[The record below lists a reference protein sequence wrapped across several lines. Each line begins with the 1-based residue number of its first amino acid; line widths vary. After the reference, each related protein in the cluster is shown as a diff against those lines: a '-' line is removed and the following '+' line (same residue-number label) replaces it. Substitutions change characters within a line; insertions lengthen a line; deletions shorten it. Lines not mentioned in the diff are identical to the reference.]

1 MNSRRPPLAD
11 LRAFE
16 AAARHLSFTRAGAE
30 LGVTQG
36 AISQRIRRL
45 EETLEIRLFERL
57 TRAMALTSQG
67 RLLATA
73 VGEGLAR
80 IDEGLAEIDRLRLP
94 PDRATLTVSL
104 TAAFATKWLLPRLGG
119 FQERFPEIE
128 VRIAAEDRFA
138 DFVSDGVDLG
148 IRFGR
153 GVYPGLS
160 ATMLMPDIVYPVC
173 SPVLLNDGAPLTSP
187 EDLLGC
193 VLLHDVA
200 GEHDGSG
207 CDWHYWFESAGLKIE
222 HLEGLRLSP
231 GPLVLEAAVNGLGVA
246 LGRATLVSEELREGR
261 LVRPLCHVLTTNFS
275 YYLVQRPKP
284 EVARHVSAFIEWLK
298 DEAAAWLAQEG
309 QIRDGT
315 VCGQTAPQPRRGE
328 DAPRARGTAVREPG
342 QRRKS
347 QGESGPLR
355 RAP

>member
-11 LRAFE
+11 LRVFE

-36 AISQRIRRL
+36 AVSQRIRRL
-45 EETLEIRLFERL
+45 EEMLEIRLFERL
-57 TRAMALTSQG
+57 TRAMALTSHG
-67 RLLATA
+67 RSLAAA

-80 IDEGLAEIDRLRLP
+80 IDEGLAELDRLRLP
-94 PDRATLTVSL
+94 PDRATLTISV
-104 TAAFATKWLLPRLGG
+104 TAAFASRWLLPRLSD

-128 VRIAAEDRFA
+128 VRIAAEDRLA

-173 SPVLLNDGAPLTSP
+173 SPVLLNDGMPLNAP
-187 EDLLGC
+187 EDLLRC
-193 VLLHDVA
+193 VLLHDA
-200 GEHDGSG
+200 TSEYDGSG
-207 CDWHYWFESAGLKIE
+207 CGWQHWFESAGLKIE

-246 LGRATLVSEELREGR
+246 LGRASLVNGELSDGR
-261 LVRPLCHVLTTNFS
+261 LVRPLKHAPATAYS
-275 YYLVQRPKP
+275 YYLVQRPKLEAAP
-284 EVARHVSAFIEWLK
+284 HLSAFVGWLQ
-298 DEAAAWLAQEG
+298 ERAAAWLAQERQG
-309 QIRDGT
+309 RDR
-315 VCGQTAPQPRRGE
+315 ANDGE
-328 DAPRARGTAVREPG
+328 EATRHHDTAVRNAGPRKKRQAQG
-342 QRRKS
+342 SAIRRT
-347 QGESGPLR
+347 P
-355 RAP
+355 